1 MLWGSGQPKREF
13 LYVDDMAAAC
23 LLVVSLSDEKYDA
36 LRSARSPASLKKSE
50 PAALKKGAVENDDTT
65 MVSHINIG
73 TGSDMTIR
81 ELAEMTKEVVAY
93 KGDVIW
99 DRSKPDGMPQ
109 KLLDVSRLN
118 ITGWKP
124 EVKLKEGISRTY
136 ASYIETFEQDA
147 RR

>member
-1 MLWGSGQPKREF
+1 
-13 LYVDDMAAAC
+13 
-23 LLVVSLSDEKYDA
+23 
-36 LRSARSPASLKKSE
+36 
-50 PAALKKGAVENDDTT
+50 
-65 MVSHINIG
+65 
-73 TGSDMTIR
+73 
-81 ELAEMTKEVVAY
+81 VVAY

-118 ITGWKP
+118 STGWKP